1 MYPLNP
7 TRSFRPILITLF
19 SVMVPLTS
27 MLLFTEHIGVEIVG
41 FERGEQNSM
50 GSKWRVYRY
59 W

>member
-1 MYPLNP
+1 
-7 TRSFRPILITLF
+7 
-19 SVMVPLTS
+19 MVPLTS